1 MSLRQVATTSSLLSL
16 LDMVVPLVTGALAD
30 MSGNF
35 RCRSSGRGLLVIISL
50 VPCRAVFQLVTL
62 LGGVSSMLLCHVS
75 HVSPLLPY
83 LTCRVLVD
91 VSRAAAVC
99 LTEGTTSI
107 LVK

>member
-1 MSLRQVATTSSLLSL
+1 MDRFT
-16 LDMVVPLVTGALAD
+16 ALI
-30 MSGNF
+30 F
-35 RCRSSGRGLLVIISL
+35 IIT
-50 VPCRAVFQLVTL
+50 CRAVFQLVTL
-62 LGGVSSMLLCHVS
+62 MSGVSGLLLCHVS

>member
-1 MSLRQVATTSSLLSL
+1 MS
-16 LDMVVPLVTGALAD
+16 
-30 MSGNF
+30 
-35 RCRSSGRGLLVIISL
+35 CLVIIL
-50 VPCRAVFQLVTL
+50 IVPCRAVFQLVTL
-62 LGGVSSMLLCHVS
+62 LGGVSGLLLCHVS

>member
-1 MSLRQVATTSSLLSL
+1 MEHYTTLI
-16 LDMVVPLVTGALAD
+16 
-30 MSGNF
+30 F
-35 RCRSSGRGLLVIISL
+35 I

-62 LGGVSSMLLCHVS
+62 LGGVSGLLLCHVS

-83 LTCRVLVD
+83 LACRVLVD

-107 LVK
+107 LVKYVPTRAGIDPLVFTITEKALVGVFSVTENRWIVSSSG

>member
-1 MSLRQVATTSSLLSL
+1 M
-16 LDMVVPLVTGALAD
+16 
-30 MSGNF
+30 
-35 RCRSSGRGLLVIISL
+35 
-50 VPCRAVFQLVTL
+50 FQLVTL
-62 LGGVSSMLLCHVS
+62 LSGVSGLLLCHVS